1 MRAKFKKFGCYVII
15 IILLPYVVTVFL
27 NGPSITSYSH
37 VDETYVKV
45 KVADASG
52 DEAAG
57 GDATAGT
64 VVEMPIEEYC
74 VGMLAK
80 EIPASY
86 EEEALKAQAILV
98 RTDVYKKINESGS
111 DTVLE
116 DDFWTQKQM
125 EKAWGGKYSKY
136 YHKLEKVWS
145 ETEGQV
151 LNYGDTLALTPFF
164 RLSNGW
170 TRDAKEVLESE
181 DYPYLKIVEC
191 PDDIEAEK
199 QLQTVTVDD
208 MDVEITAT
216 DTAGYVLNVRVGQ
229 ENVSGEEFRNTYKLA
244 SGCFTLQRCNGQI
257 RITTRGIGHGLGLS
271 QYEANQMAKNGKT
284 YEEILQYFFE
294 GTEIKE
300 VAEILLDTE

>member
-208 MDVEITAT
+208 MDAEITAT

>member
-52 DEAAG
+52 DVAAG

-208 MDVEITAT
+208 MDAEITAT